1 MTRRG
6 LPLRIALAL
15 AFGLLAGGVATGLTL
30 VIERHA
36 SRAEYRA
43 IEARLDNAA
52 DVTTY
57 MLDAGMYERLHNLV
71 QLASL
76 ELLHGDARIED
87 NRRLLGHLKA
97 ALPDYDWLGV
107 ADASGRIVYATG
119 TSPGA
124 AGHLSWPAGTPPR
137 LRVGDV
143 IPGAAGTL
151 PHMDVAVALGGNGGG
166 VLGARLSWAWARE
179 MLNAQLTP
187 ARRRAGLEFMV
198 VNAAGTVVLSTSPR
212 ADLRLPAA
220 APGPPIQRLR
230 WPDGREFFTAM
241 RQSQGYRDQPGFGWR
256 VIVRQPLAQA
266 VAPLRQLQQYF
277 AVTGAA
283 MAAVSALLGMWLAAF
298 LSRPI
303 TALARSAERLRHD
316 ADHARLEDGGL
327 FRETRQL
334 TASFAA
340 LLEQLQQ
347 HRDRLALLNTSL
359 EQQVQDRTQALAATN
374 RHLTATLEERI
385 RLQLQ
390 LEELATTD
398 SLTGLLNRRA
408 FSERADVEC
417 RRAQRRGTALSVLM
431 FDIDH
436 FKQVNDSYGHEA
448 GDLVLVRC
456 AGICREQLR
465 DVDVVARYGG
475 EEFVVLLPDSDL
487 ASAQEVAERLRT
499 AFADARIPTEKGEL
513 RFTSS
518 FGIAAHLHGTDIGRT
533 LRHADEA
540 LYTAKGAGRNRSITY
555 TGHETGKGT

>member
-30 VIERHA
+30 VIERYA

-43 IEARLDNAA
+43 IEARLDNAVE
-52 DVTTY
+52 VTTY
-57 MLDAGMYERLHNLV
+57 MLDAAMYERLRNLV

-76 ELLHGDARIED
+76 EQLRGDARAGAD
-87 NRRLLGHLKA
+87 TRLLGNMKT

-119 TSPGA
+119 PHPEATGQTS
-124 AGHLSWPAGTPPR
+124 LPAGSPPR
-137 LRVGDV
+137 LQVGDV
-143 IPGAAGTL
+143 IPGTAGTF
-151 PHMDVAVALGGNGGG
+151 PHMDIVVPGGAGGS
-166 VLGARLSWAWARE
+166 VLGARLSWGWARE

-187 ARRRAGLEFMV
+187 ARQRAGLEFMI
-198 VNAAGTVVLSTSPR
+198 VNAGGTVVLSTSPQP
-212 ADLRLPAA
+212 DLRLPAL
-220 APGPPIQRLR
+220 APGLQRLR
-230 WPDGREFFTAM
+230 WPDGREFFTDM
-241 RQSQGYRDQPGFGWR
+241 RPSQGYRDQPGFGWR
-256 VIVRQPLAQA
+256 VIVRQPLALA
-266 VAPLRQLQQYF
+266 VAPLRQLQRYF

-283 MAAVSALLGMWLAAF
+283 MAVISALLGMWLAAF

-303 TALARSAERLRHD
+303 TALAGSAERLRHD
-316 ADHARLEDGGL
+316 ADHTRLEDGGL

-334 TASFAA
+334 SASFAA
-340 LLEQLQQ
+340 LLEQLHQ
-347 HRDRLALLNTSL
+347 HQDRLALLNTSL

-417 RRAQRRGTALSVLM
+417 RRAQRRGTALAVLM

-436 FKQVNDSYGHEA
+436 FKQVNDRYGHEA
-448 GDLVLVRC
+448 GDTVLVRC
-456 AGICREQLR
+456 AGICREHLR
-465 DVDVVARYGG
+465 NVDVVARYGG
-475 EEFVVLLPDSDL
+475 EEFVVLLPDSDP

-499 AFADARIPTEKGEL
+499 AFADARIATEKGEL
-513 RFTSS
+513 RFTAS

-555 TGHETGKGT
+555 TGHGAGQGT

>member
-1 MTRRG
+1 MMRRG
-6 LPLRIALAL
+6 LPLRIVLAL

-30 VIERHA
+30 VIERYA
-36 SRAEYRA
+36 SRTEYRA

-52 DVTTY
+52 EVTTY
-57 MLDAGMYERLHNLV
+57 MLDAGMYERLRNLV
-71 QLASL
+71 QLAAL
-76 ELLHGDARIED
+76 EQLQGDAPAD
-87 NRRLLGHLKA
+87 ANRRLLGHMKA

-107 ADASGRIVYATG
+107 TDASGRIVYATG
-119 TSPGA
+119 ASPEA
-124 AGHLSWPAGTPPR
+124 ARLSWPAGTPPR
-137 LRVGDV
+137 LQVGDI
-143 IPGAAGTL
+143 IPGAAGTV
-151 PHMDVAVALGGNGGG
+151 PHMDMAVALGNSGKG
-166 VLGARLSWAWARE
+166 VLAARLSWAWAQE

-187 ARRRAGLEFMV
+187 ARRRAGLEFMI
-198 VNAAGTVVLSTSPR
+198 VNAAGTVVLSTSGQ

-220 APGPPIQRLR
+220 AAGQTVQRLR
-230 WPDGREFFTAM
+230 WPDGREFFTDV
-241 RQSQGYRDQPGFGWR
+241 RPSQGYRDRPGFGWH
-256 VIVRQPLAQA
+256 VIVRQPLALA
-266 VAPLRQLQQYF
+266 IAPLRQLQRYF

-283 MAAVSALLGMWLAAF
+283 MAVVSALLGMWLAAF

-303 TALARSAERLRHD
+303 TALAQSAERLRHD
-316 ADHARLEDGGL
+316 TDHTRLEDGGL

-334 TASFAA
+334 SASFAA

-359 EQQVQDRTQALAATN
+359 EQQVQDRTQALATTN

-417 RRAQRRGTALSVLM
+417 RRAQRRGTALAVLM

-436 FKQVNDSYGHEA
+436 FKLVNDSYGHEA
-448 GDLVLVRC
+448 GDMVLVRC
-456 AGICREQLR
+456 AELCREHLR

-487 ASAQEVAERLRT
+487 ASAQDVAERLRT
-499 AFADARIPTEKGEL
+499 AFADACIATEKGEL
-513 RFTSS
+513 RFTAS

-555 TGHETGKGT
+555 TGHEAGKGT